1 MRPGPR
7 KVEDVLITVPCQPES
22 SERRVAIT
30 PDVVRRLVD
39 RGHRVSVAAGAGVRA
54 GHDDAE
60 YKAAGADLVDDDAAW
75 QADLVAT
82 VGRPAPGTAVSGAV
96 LGLLQPFD
104 DPRGL
109 AELAAGG
116 ATLFAFEAVPR
127 TTRAQLVDALS
138 SQATILGYQGALE
151 AAART
156 DRLFPMLTTAAG
168 TIRPSKVLVLG
179 AGVAG
184 LQAVATARRLGAAVS
199 AFDVRAAAAEQV
211 RSIGATF
218 IGIDAPAQDESATG
232 GYAREVADDEQARI
246 LAGLAP
252 HVAAAD
258 AVITAAAIPGR
269 RAPVMI
275 DDTMIA
281 SMRRGAVIVDLAA
294 ATGGNCSATQ
304 PGRTVEVDGV
314 TIVGDTDLVSRVA
327 RDASAML
334 ARNVAAFVELVTGED
349 GVFVAAWDDDIVAES
364 CVARDGVL
372 VHPRLVDAPTAPAPV
387 EHPPADPT
395 EAASA
400 EEAP

>member
-1 MRPGPR
+1 
-7 KVEDVLITVPCQPES
+7 VLITVPYQPET

-30 PDVVRRLVD
+30 PDVARKLIQ
-39 RGHRVSVAAGAGVRA
+39 RGHRVAVAASAGERA
-54 GHDDAE
+54 GHQDTE
-60 YKAAGADLVDDDAAW
+60 YKAAGAEIVDDDVAW
-75 QADLVAT
+75 SADLVAS
-82 VGRPAPGTAVSGAV
+82 VGRPAPGTPVSGAV

-104 DPRGL
+104 DPEGL
-109 AELAAGG
+109 AEVAAGG

-127 TTRAQLVDALS
+127 TTRAQVIDALS
-138 SQATILGYQGALE
+138 SQATVLGYQGALE
-151 AAART
+151 AATRT

-184 LQAVATARRLGAAVS
+184 LQAIATARRLGAAVS

-218 IGIDAPAQDESATG
+218 IDIDAPAQDASTSG
-232 GYAREVADDEQARI
+232 GYAQEIDADDQARI

-252 HVAAAD
+252 HVADAD
-258 AVITAAAIPGR
+258 AVVTAAAIPGR
-269 RAPVMI
+269 RAPIMI
-275 DDTMIA
+275 DDAMVA
-281 SMRRGAVIVDLAA
+281 SMRCGAVIVDLAA

-314 TIVGDTDLVSRVA
+314 TIVGDIDLVSRVA

-349 GVFVAAWDDDIVAES
+349 GSFVANWDDDIVAES

-372 VHPRLVDAPTAPAPV
+372 VHPRLVAAATGPTGTTSSEDAP
-387 EHPPADPT
+387 
-395 EAASA
+395 
-400 EEAP
+400 

>member
-1 MRPGPR
+1 M
-7 KVEDVLITVPCQPES
+7 LITVPTQPET

-30 PDVVRRLVD
+30 PDVARKLVQ
-39 RGHRVSVAAGAGVRA
+39 RGHRVAVATGAGIRA

-60 YKAAGADLVDDDAAW
+60 YEAAGAEIVAHDAAW
-75 QADLVAT
+75 HADLVAT
-82 VGRPAPGTAVSGAV
+82 VGRPAPGTEVTGAL

-116 ATLFAFEAVPR
+116 AMLFAFEAVPR
-127 TTRAQLVDALS
+127 TTRAQVVDALS
-138 SQATILGYQGALE
+138 SQATVLGYQGALE
-151 AAART
+151 AATRT
-156 DRLFPMLTTAAG
+156 NRLFPMLTTAAG

-184 LQAVATARRLGAAVS
+184 LQAVATARRLGASVS
-199 AFDVRAAAAEQV
+199 AFDVRAAAAEQI

-218 IGIDAPAQDESATG
+218 VQIDAPAQDAAESG
-232 GYAREVADDEQARI
+232 GYAREVGADEQARI

-269 RAPVMI
+269 RAPIMVDADMV
-275 DDTMIA
+275 A

-294 ATGGNCSATQ
+294 ATGGNCSLTE
-304 PGRTVEVDGV
+304 PGRTIDVDGV

-327 RDASAML
+327 RDASAMY
-334 ARNVAAFVELVTGED
+334 ARNVAAFVELVTGD
-349 GVFVAAWDDDIVAES
+349 DASFVAKWDDDIVAAS
-364 CVARDGVL
+364 CVARDGAL
-372 VHPRLVDAPTAPAPV
+372 VHPGPVDAGSTAGSV
-387 EHPPADPT
+387 T
-395 EAASA
+395 QEAS
-400 EEAP
+400 

>member
-1 MRPGPR
+1 
-7 KVEDVLITVPCQPES
+7 LITVPNEPAT

-30 PDVVRRLVD
+30 PDVTRKLVG
-39 RGHRVSVAAGAGVRA
+39 RGHRVAVASGAGDRA
-54 GHDDAE
+54 GHEDAE
-60 YKAAGADLVDDDAAW
+60 YKAAGAEIVDDDEVW
-75 QADLVAT
+75 HADLVAA
-82 VGRPAPGTAVSGAV
+82 VGRPAVGTTVTGAL

-104 DPRGL
+104 DPDGL
-109 AELAAGG
+109 TVLAAGG

-127 TTRAQLVDALS
+127 TTRAQVVDALS
-138 SQATILGYQGALE
+138 SQATVLGYQGALE
-151 AAART
+151 AAARI

-168 TIRPSKVLVLG
+168 TIRPSKVLVIG

-184 LQAVATARRLGAAVS
+184 LQAIATARRLGAAVS

-218 IGIDAPAQDESATG
+218 IELDAPAQDAAASG
-232 GYAREVADDEQARI
+232 GYAQAIDADEQARI

-258 AVITAAAIPGR
+258 AVVTAAAIPGR

-275 DDTMIA
+275 DHAMVA

-314 TIVGDTDLVSRVA
+314 TVVGDTDLVSRVA

-334 ARNVAAFVELVTGED
+334 ARNVAAFVELLTGPD
-349 GVFVAAWDDDIVAES
+349 GEYVENWDDDIVAEA
-364 CVARDGVL
+364 CVARAGAL
-372 VHPRLVDAPTAPAPV
+372 VHPRLTGSPGEQPGEQAGEQAGEP
-387 EHPPADPT
+387 
-395 EAASA
+395 A
-400 EEAP
+400 EEAS